1 MIEHKFERWI
11 PETMQMSYINLIIFL
26 GTFIPYI
33 GKYGIF
39 LFENFK
45 NVIFLKNF
53 GLELFFDSIFL
64 VSVPWK
70 IQNYT
75 RNLFSHNMSE

>member
-1 MIEHKFERWI
+1 
-11 PETMQMSYINLIIFL
+11 MSYINLIIFL

-64 VSVPWK
+64 VSVP
-70 IQNYT
+70 
-75 RNLFSHNMSE
+75 